1 MKKYITLPNYDQ
13 LMQERRYLGLVPARG
28 GSKRI
33 PDKNIRPLHGKPL
46 IQYTIEAALG
56 CGRLWKTVVSTD
68 DERIAKVARSCGAE
82 VPFMRPAELATD
94 DATTSS
100 VVRHAVEHYGTK
112 GEMPDGV
119 VILQPTSPLRDPK
132 DISDAIDLFERS
144 GADTVVGVGDEPVKT
159 NALLSVASTEPFLR
173 LEMAGKEASKEAKYR
188 LNGAIYVVRSS
199 LVLEKNTIF
208 GKQLVGY
215 PMPAARSVDVDTMA
229 DWLLVE
235 HLMSGGKR

>member
-13 LMQERRYLGLVPARG
+13 LMQERRYLGLIPARG

-33 PDKNIRPLHGKPL
+33 PDKNIRPLNGKPL

-56 CGRLWKTVVSTD
+56 CGRLWKVIVSTD
-68 DERIAKVARSCGAE
+68 DERIAKISKSCGAE
-82 VPFMRPAELATD
+82 VPFMRPSELATD
-94 DATTSS
+94 EATTSS
-100 VVRHAVEHYGTK
+100 VVRHAIEHYGTR
-112 GEMPDGV
+112 GEMPDGIV
-119 VILQPTSPLRDPK
+119 LLQPTSPLRTSR
-132 DISDAIDLFERS
+132 DITGAIELFERS
-144 GADTVVGVGDEPVKT
+144 GADTVISVCDEPVKT
-159 NALLSVASTEPFLR
+159 NALLAATGTEPFLR
-173 LEMAGKEASKEAKYR
+173 LEMTGREASKEVKYR
-188 LNGAIYVVRSS
+188 LNGAIYVVRPS

-215 PMPAARSVDVDTMA
+215 PMPAARSIDVDTMA